1 MHHLPLSQ
9 HFSVRA
15 VIALFTI
22 GLASCGGIGGGGSD
36 ASPNN
41 TETQYS
47 VGGSISGL
55 SGTVILQDNLSDTLS
70 LSSNGTFN
78 FLQKLPTS
86 SDYNVTI
93 LAMPSG
99 QVCTV
104 NSGAGTVASSNIIDI
119 SVNCVA
125 TNANSDFAIGGGVS
139 GLTGVLTLQNNGGD
153 RTAIGSNSAY
163 TLSTRMVD
171 GELYNVTVSQNPAG
185 QVCSIENA
193 SGLIAGADISNVN
206 ILCNASNTLISLSGT
221 ISAAP
226 LTHVD
231 SDINDPLATTN
242 ISNNNFS
249 SHQVIPNLST
259 VQGFATKAGTGRLQ
273 STDRFASVG
282 DEFDFYRVFLQKDQL
297 IQLHVV
303 DFNGADVFTGDLDLE
318 LYDINKNLV
327 GFSNSVDEF
336 ETIRVPSDG
345 DYYILVLADS
355 GTSKYSLSLTGVQPL
370 GSAGDEIS
378 LDFITGEAVMQFK
391 PIVSL
396 QKFQRANLSMQLN
409 HTDRSRATLAHFD
422 TMQTINTL
430 SLSSGLSPAM
440 QTLATEN
447 PESYQKHKTLQ
458 QIKQLNLRDD
468 VAFAEPNFIY
478 RALQVPNDPYYRYQW
493 HYPAINLPQAWDI
506 TTGTR
511 TGSDVIVAVVDT
523 GVYLAHPEFSGQLVA
538 GYDFISDPNNAR
550 DGDGIDTN
558 PDDPGD
564 SAQMGS
570 SSWHGTHVAGTIAAK
585 SNDSS
590 GIAGVAWGAKAM
602 PLRVLGAYGGS
613 SYDINQ
619 ALRFAAGLS
628 NDSGTL
634 PSQKADIIN
643 LSLGGSGYSQAA
655 QDTYNAV
662 RSAGVLVVAASGN
675 ANSSQLNYPAS
686 YDGVISVSATDFA
699 NNRAP
704 YSSYGSRVDVA
715 APGGSTGV
723 DLNGDGYGDGILST
737 LVNDSSGSRQP
748 SYSFYQGTSMATPH
762 MAGVLALMRAVYPAL
777 TPNDVDGLLSSG
789 GITTDLD
796 PPGRDDNFGH
806 GLIDTLKAVQAAQT
820 LANSGIPPTP
830 PAIIEVS
837 PAQITF
843 GLASNA
849 MVTLSNRGGGTP
861 SVTAITSDSSWLSA
875 TPSAIDAEG
884 MGDYAIAI
892 NRSGLSSSSS
902 TYQGKIIFEFSE
914 GSAITLQVSMII
926 GVVDSTGSVGSLYI
940 LLVDAQDPTIT
951 HGQAI
956 PVPQGNG
963 KFTYQ
968 FDNVL
973 PGEYQIIGGSD
984 IDNDIFICQMAEV
997 CGGYPTAN
1005 NLAPISATNIDII
1018 ELDFVA
1024 DILVNLGTSAL
1035 SSDDGATKAK
1045 GYRRLPVNNKQLRQ

>member
-1 MHHLPLSQ
+1 MYYPLLSQ
-9 HFSVRA
+9 HYFVRIA
-15 VIALFTI
+15 IALLTI
-22 GLASCGGIGGGGSD
+22 GLASCGGGGGGS
-36 ASPNN
+36 APSSANN
-41 TETQYS
+41 TEIQYTI
-47 VGGSISGL
+47 GGSVSGL
-55 SGTVILQDNLSDTLS
+55 SGAIILQNNLSDTLS
-70 LSSNGTFN
+70 LSSDGAFN
-78 FLQKLPTS
+78 FLQKLSTD

-93 LAMPSG
+93 FAMPSG
-99 QVCTV
+99 QVCSI
-104 NSGAGTVASSNIIDI
+104 NSGVGVVASSNIIDI
-119 SVNCVA
+119 SVDCVT
-125 TNANSDFAIGGGVS
+125 TNINSDFAVGGSVS
-139 GLTGVLTLQNNGGD
+139 GLSGILTLQNNEGD

-163 TLSTRMVD
+163 RLSTRMAD
-171 GELYNVTVSQNPAG
+171 GELYNVTVSQNPVG

-193 SGLIAGADISNVN
+193 SGLVAGADISNINV
-206 ILCNASNTLISLSGT
+206 LCNASNTLTSLSGT
-221 ISAAP
+221 ISATP
-226 LTHVD
+226 LIHID
-231 SDINDPLATTN
+231 SDINDPMATTN
-242 ISNNNFS
+242 VSNNDFT

-259 VQGFATKAGTGRLQ
+259 VQGFATKAGTGRLLAA
-273 STDRFASVG
+273 DRFASTS

-297 IQLHVV
+297 IQLQVV

-318 LYDINKNLV
+318 LYDLDKNLV

-345 DYYILVLADS
+345 DYYILVLASS

-370 GSAGDEIS
+370 GSSGVEFS
-378 LDFITGEAVMQFK
+378 LDFIAGEAVVQFK
-391 PIVSL
+391 PTASP
-396 QKFQRANLSMQLN
+396 QEFQAATLSMQLN

-422 TMQTINTL
+422 TTLTINAL

-511 TGSDVIVAVVDT
+511 AGSDVIVAVADT
-523 GVYLAHPEFSGQLVA
+523 GLYLAHPEFSGQLVA

-550 DGDGIDTN
+550 DGDGIDAN

-564 SAQMGS
+564 SAQLGS
-570 SSWHGTHVAGTIAAK
+570 SSWHGTHVAGTVAAK
-585 SNDSS
+585 SNDSA
-590 GIAGVAWGAKAM
+590 GIAGVAWGAKVM

-634 PSQKADIIN
+634 PPQKADIIN
-643 LSLGGSGYSQAA
+643 LSLGGSSYSQAA

-662 RSAGVLVVAASGN
+662 RSAGVLVVAAAGN

-699 NNRAP
+699 NELAP

-723 DLNGDGYGDGILST
+723 DLNGDGYGDGVLST

-762 MAGVLALMRAVYPAL
+762 MAGVLALMRAVHPTL
-777 TPNDVDGLLSSG
+777 TPDDVDGLLSTG
-789 GITTDLD
+789 VITTDLD

-806 GLIDTLKAVQAAQT
+806 GLIDTFKAVQAAQT

-843 GLASNA
+843 GLASDA
-849 MVTLSNRGGGTP
+849 KVTLSNRGGGTP
-861 SVTAITSDSSWLSA
+861 SVTAIISDSSWLSA
-875 TPSAIDAEG
+875 TPSAVDTEG
-884 MGDYAIAI
+884 MGDYAITI
-892 NRSGLSSSSS
+892 DRSSLSSSSS
-902 TYQGKIIFEFSE
+902 TYQGKVTFEFSE
-914 GSAITLQVSMII
+914 GSAVVLQVSMII
-926 GVVDSTGSVGSLYI
+926 GIVDSTGSVGSLYI
-940 LLVDAQDPTIT
+940 LLLDAQDPTVI
-951 HGQAI
+951 HGQTI

-963 KFTYQ
+963 EFTYQ

-984 IDNDIFICQMAEV
+984 IDNDIYICQMAEV
-997 CGGYPTAN
+997 CGGYPTTN
-1005 NLAPISATNIDII
+1005 NLASISTTNIDITG
-1018 ELDFVA
+1018 LDFIA
-1024 DILVNLGTSAL
+1024 DILVSFGIGTL
-1035 SSDDGATKAK
+1035 SSDDDTATPV
-1045 GYRRLPVNNKQLRQ
+1045 GYRRLPVNNKQLKP

>member
-1 MHHLPLSQ
+1 MHYPFQSPLY
-9 HFSVRA
+9 FVRIT
-15 VIALFTI
+15 IALFTI
-22 GLASCGGIGGGGSD
+22 GLTSCGGGGSD
-36 ASPNN
+36 PSSANN
-41 TETQYS
+41 TGAQYS
-47 VGGSISGL
+47 IGGSIFGL

-70 LSSNGTFN
+70 LSSNGAFN
-78 FLQKLPTS
+78 FLQKLPTG
-86 SDYNVTI
+86 SDSNVTI

-104 NSGAGTVASSNIIDI
+104 NRGVGVVASSNIIDI
-119 SVNCVA
+119 SVDCVA
-125 TNANSDFAIGGGVS
+125 TNTNSDFAISGSVS
-139 GLTGVLTLQNNGGD
+139 GLTGTLTLQNNGGD

-163 TLSTRMVD
+163 RLSTRMVD
-171 GELYNVTVSQNPAG
+171 GELYNVTISQNPAG
-185 QVCSIENA
+185 QICSIENT
-193 SGLIAGADISNVN
+193 SGLVAGADINNINV
-206 ILCNASNTLISLSGT
+206 LCNASNTLTSLSGT

-226 LTHVD
+226 LIHID

-242 ISNNNFS
+242 ISNNDFT

-259 VQGFATKAGTGRLQ
+259 VQGFATKAGTGRVQ
-273 STDRFASVG
+273 DADHFASTS

-297 IQLHVV
+297 IQLQVV

-370 GSAGDEIS
+370 GSAGDGIS
-378 LDFITGEAVMQFK
+378 LDFIAGEAVVQFK
-391 PIVSL
+391 PVAAP
-396 QKFQRANLSMQLN
+396 QGFQAANLSMQLN
-409 HTDRSRATLAHFD
+409 HTDSSRATLAHFD
-422 TMQTINTL
+422 TTLTINAL
-430 SLSSGLSPAM
+430 SFSSGLSSAM

-447 PESYQKHKTLQ
+447 PKSYQKHKTLQ

-511 TGSDVIVAVVDT
+511 AGSDVIVAVIDT
-523 GVYLAHPEFSGQLVA
+523 GLYLAHPEFSGQLVA

-550 DGDGIDTN
+550 DGNGIDAN

-564 SAQMGS
+564 SAQLGS

-585 SNDSS
+585 SNDSA
-590 GIAGVAWGAKAM
+590 GIAGVAWGAKVM

-634 PSQKADIIN
+634 PPQKADIIN

-675 ANSSQLNYPAS
+675 ANSSQLHYPAS

-723 DLNGDGYGDGILST
+723 DLNGDGYGDGVLST

-748 SYSFYQGTSMATPH
+748 SFSFYQGTSMATPH

-777 TPNDVDGLLSSG
+777 SPNDVDGLLSTG
-789 GITTDLD
+789 AITTDLGAI
-796 PPGRDDNFGH
+796 GRDDYFGH

-820 LANSGIPPTP
+820 LANSGVLPTP

-849 MVTLSNRGGGTP
+849 TVTLSNRGGGTP
-861 SVTAITSDSSWLSA
+861 SVTTITSDSSWLSA
-875 TPSAIDAEG
+875 TPSIVDAEG

-892 NRSGLSSSSS
+892 NRSGLSSASS
-902 TYQGKIIFEFSE
+902 TYQGKVTFEFSE
-914 GSAITLQVSMII
+914 GSAVVLQVSMII

-940 LLVDAQDPTIT
+940 LLIDAQNPAII

-963 KFTYQ
+963 EFTYQ

-973 PGEYQIIGGSD
+973 PGEYHIIGGSD
-984 IDNDIFICQMAEV
+984 IDNDIYICQMAEV

-1005 NLAPISATNIDII
+1005 NLAPISATNIDITG
-1018 ELDFVA
+1018 LDFVA
-1024 DILVNLGTSAL
+1024 DILVSFGTSTL
-1035 SSDDGATKAK
+1035 SSDDGAAKAK